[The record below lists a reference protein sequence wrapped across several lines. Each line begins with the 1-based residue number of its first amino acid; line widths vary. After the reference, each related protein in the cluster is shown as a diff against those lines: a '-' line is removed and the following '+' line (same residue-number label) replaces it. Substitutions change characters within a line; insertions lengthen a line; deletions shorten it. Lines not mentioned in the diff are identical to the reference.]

1 MVAVRR
7 GVSSTFVAAAVF
19 SLIIAFSFTAFAQDQ
34 IVLRYADTMS
44 DPQERAGEGDVIY
57 SLLNL
62 FMEQNPGIKVEVI
75 WESDNFDVQ
84 YLGGVSPDV
93 ARFTQEPLRRRAA
106 NNMLL
111 PLDEFIARD
120 QYDLSELFPAV
131 LNDGFTHDGR
141 LYGMPMYFGTL
152 AAHYNVNM
160 FNEAGLPHPNSHD
173 WSWEN
178 DFVEAGK
185 KLAKDRS
192 GDGAIDQWIA
202 TYHSSNL
209 LVPLMAARGTAFVSS
224 DVTEWQGGS
233 ASTVETLQW
242 MQDQIHQRRIIA
254 YPQRDRDAFVA
265 GRTAFQPFGSWGLAG
280 MHRDL
285 SFEWDLA
292 EMPVSDVTG
301 RRGTRWNADGWAI
314 SNQTEHPEAA
324 WKLVKFISSPEAQEI
339 IAHGRLGIPTRID
352 VARDLF
358 ADPNTPQDE
367 TVFLRAVD
375 YMWVDKRH
383 EAKRETKETIARA
396 ISEVISGLKPARAAM
411 DEITSSVEAGLGTS

>member
-1 MVAVRR
+1 MTVQNVRFPAMIMAVALLVL
-7 GVSSTFVAAAVF
+7 GTL
-19 SLIIAFSFTAFAQDQ
+19 SLSAFAQDE
-34 IVLRYADTMS
+34 IVIRYADTMS
-44 DPQERAGEGDVIY
+44 DPQERTGEGEILRE
-57 SLLNL
+57 LLDL
-62 FMEQNPGIKVEVI
+62 FMEQNPGIKVEVV

-131 LNDGFTHDGR
+131 LNEGFTHNGQ

-160 FNEAGLPHPNSHD
+160 FNEAGLGHPTSPN
-173 WSWEN
+173 WSWET
-178 DFVEAGK
+178 DFVEAGR
-185 KLAKDRS
+185 KLAKDRD
-192 GDGAIDQWIA
+192 GDGVMDQTIA

-209 LVPLMAARGTAFVSS
+209 LAPLMAARGSAFVSN
-224 DVTEWQGGS
+224 DLTEWLGAG
-233 ASTVETLQW
+233 ASTVATLQW
-242 MQDQIHQRRIIA
+242 MQDQIHQSRIVA
-254 YPQRDRDAFVA
+254 HPQSDRPAFVA

-280 MHRDL
+280 MYRDL
-285 SFEWDLA
+285 SFEWALA
-292 EMPVSDVTG
+292 EMPVSEVTG

-339 IAHGRLGIPTRID
+339 IARGRLGIPAHIA
-352 VARDLF
+352 VARELF
-358 ADPNTPQDE
+358 ADPTTPQDE
-367 TVFLRAVD
+367 NAFLYAVD
-375 YMWVDKRH
+375 YMWIDKRH
-383 EAKRETKETIARA
+383 EVARETKDYIARA
-396 ISEVISGLKPARAAM
+396 LNDVINGLKPARAAM
-411 DEITSSVEAGLGTS
+411 DEITASVEAGLSAK